1 MRARGSKAVFAEREG
16 QLGDK
21 FGCATIDEVLK
32 SHEVFE
38 AAMQSHKS
46 GAAVKL

>member
-1 MRARGSKAVFAEREG
+1 MWAAYFAEREG

-32 SHEVFE
+32 SHQVFE
-38 AAMQSHKS
+38 AAMESNKTGS
-46 GAAVKL
+46 TVKL